1 MGSCADL
8 VLRQVALKSFI
19 FNLGGRMK
27 KYLVGVTIYNS
38 FEVKADSEEEAKSV
52 VRDMDNDAI
61 LNDSDFNIT
70 YADDEEDV

>member
-38 FEVKADSEEEAKSV
+38 FEVEADSPEEAKSV
-52 VRDMDNDAI
+52 VSDMDNDEI
-61 LNDSDFNIT
+61 LQDSDFNIT
-70 YADDEEDV
+70 YADDWEDV